1 MSTNAS
7 IAVKT
12 NNGYKTIY
20 CHWDGYPSYM
30 MPMLQ
35 NNYNTEELAIALVDY
50 GDASSIS
57 EKLLPTE
64 MSHSFDRPQENVCVF
79 YHRDRG
85 EPWECTAPCMYSK
98 EEVLGTQY
106 FVYIF
111 EDGEWHAYENR
122 KEIFGYDD

>member
-35 NNYNTEELAIALVDY
+35 NNYNTEELALTLVDY

-64 MSHSFDRPQENVCVF
+64 MYHSFDRPQENVCVF

-85 EPWECTAPCMYSK
+85 EPWEYTAPRMYSK

-111 EDGEWHAYENR
+111 EDGEWYAYENR
-122 KEIFGYDD
+122 KEIFDYAQ